1 MGGWS
6 VDLEDPHRRGGTPQA
21 GGIEAGA
28 EQDELVHAIADG
40 GCARIVGVTHSK
52 CDVGVQS
59 APHTVG
65 YAKCDVGR
73 TRVGQDGSQRG
84 VFDEM
89 TRVGVVEEATG
100 RWSQRFR
107 GALGG
112 VELGGQTRRAVKTP
126 VVYINRLATPWCRNH
141 HAFDATESTGSSVR
155 SNSMADSWTSGPGG
169 IDLHLDLPPGRGRRS
184 ALEGALRQAI
194 RDGRLA
200 PGEWLPSSRALA
212 AQLGLAR
219 GTVVEVYSQL
229 AAEGYLRTR
238 PGAAT
243 EVARGPHVPTRVA
256 VEPVAA
262 PVVADFRLGRP
273 DISMFP
279 RAEWLRALRRALQT
293 TAHSELGPADPRG
306 SPRLRALLANYLGR
320 VRGVLTTSERIV
332 ICSGFTQGLRLVCDA
347 LATGGARSIAL
358 ENPCLPDHR
367 AIADASGLAVVPLD
381 VDRSGARPEGFTK
394 AAAAAVLTPAHQA
407 PLGATLDPA
416 RRTEFARIAATR
428 GVYLVEDDY
437 DGEFRYDRHP
447 VGALQGLA
455 PEHVIY
461 AGSASKSLAP
471 GLRLGW
477 LALPNDLVDAV
488 IEAKRRADRG
498 TDVLAQLAFAEL
510 IESGALDRHIR
521 RMRRRYGNRRDALI
535 ATLGRY
541 APAVSIHGI
550 AAGLHAVVSLPE
562 HISEADV
569 IAAAQQ
575 RKVAL
580 TGLAPFWHGTGQHTE
595 GIVIGYGTPL
605 EHEYAAAL
613 AHLGQLMSAVTK
625 K

>member
-1 MGGWS
+1 
-6 VDLEDPHRRGGTPQA
+6 
-21 GGIEAGA
+21 
-28 EQDELVHAIADG
+28 
-40 GCARIVGVTHSK
+40 
-52 CDVGVQS
+52 
-59 APHTVG
+59 
-65 YAKCDVGR
+65 
-73 TRVGQDGSQRG
+73 
-84 VFDEM
+84 
-89 TRVGVVEEATG
+89 
-100 RWSQRFR
+100 
-107 GALGG
+107 
-112 VELGGQTRRAVKTP
+112 
-126 VVYINRLATPWCRNH
+126 
-141 HAFDATESTGSSVR
+141 
-155 SNSMADSWTSGPGG
+155 MASLWTSEIGG

-200 PGEWLPSSRALA
+200 SGEWLPSSRALA
-212 AQLGLAR
+212 AQLGVAR

-243 EVARGPHVPTRVA
+243 QVAHGPHVQTRVNSA
-256 VEPVAA
+256 SAA
-262 PVVADFRLGRP
+262 ARPVADFRLGRP
-273 DISMFP
+273 DLSMFP
-279 RAEWLRALRRALQT
+279 RAEWLRALRRALQV

-306 SPRLRALLANYLGR
+306 SPRLRTVLANYLGR
-320 VRGVLTTSERIV
+320 VRGVLTTSEHIV

-347 LATGGARSIAL
+347 LAADGARSVAC

-381 VDRSGARPEGFTK
+381 VDRCGARPEGFTGS
-394 AAAAAVLTPAHQA
+394 AAAAVLTPAHQA
-407 PLGATLDPA
+407 PLGATLDA
-416 RRTEFARIAATR
+416 ERRTEFTRIAAAR
-428 GVYLVEDDY
+428 GAYLVEDDY

-477 LALPNDLVDAV
+477 LAVPTELVDAV

-510 IESGALDRHIR
+510 IESGTLDRHIR
-521 RMRRRYGNRRDALI
+521 RMRRRYRNRRDALI
-535 ATLGRY
+535 ATLDRY
-541 APAVSIHGI
+541 APAVSVDGI

-569 IAAAQQ
+569 LTAAQH

-580 TGLAPFWHGTGQHTE
+580 TGLSPFWHATGQHAE
-595 GIVIGYGTPL
+595 GIVVGYGTPS
-605 EHEYAAAL
+605 EHEYPTAL
-613 AHLGQLMSAVTK
+613 EHLGQLMRTVTNTSTGRG
-625 K
+625 

>member
-1 MGGWS
+1 
-6 VDLEDPHRRGGTPQA
+6 
-21 GGIEAGA
+21 
-28 EQDELVHAIADG
+28 
-40 GCARIVGVTHSK
+40 
-52 CDVGVQS
+52 
-59 APHTVG
+59 
-65 YAKCDVGR
+65 
-73 TRVGQDGSQRG
+73 
-84 VFDEM
+84 
-89 TRVGVVEEATG
+89 
-100 RWSQRFR
+100 
-107 GALGG
+107 
-112 VELGGQTRRAVKTP
+112 
-126 VVYINRLATPWCRNH
+126 
-141 HAFDATESTGSSVR
+141 
-155 SNSMADSWTSGPGG
+155 MADSCTSAGG

-184 ALEGALRQAI
+184 ALEVALRQAI

-212 AQLGLAR
+212 VQLGVAR
-219 GTVVEVYSQL
+219 GTVVEVYAQL

-243 EVARGPHVPTRVA
+243 EVAHGPHAPSRVTA
-256 VEPVAA
+256 EPVTAR
-262 PVVADFRLGRP
+262 VVADFRLGRP
-273 DISMFP
+273 DLSMFP
-279 RAEWLRALRRALQT
+279 RAEWLRALPRALQT

-306 SPRLRALLANYLGR
+306 SPRLRAVLANYLGR
-320 VRGVLTTSERIV
+320 VRGVLTTSEHIV

-347 LATGGARSIAL
+347 LAAGTARSIAL

-367 AIADASGLAVVPLD
+367 AIAEASGLAVVPLD
-381 VDRSGARPEGFTK
+381 VDGSGARPEGFTRS
-394 AAAAAVLTPAHQA
+394 AAAVLAPAHQA
-407 PLGATLDPA
+407 PLGATLSA
-416 RRTEFARIAATR
+416 ERRAEFARIAAAR

-477 LALPNDLVDAV
+477 LALPSGLIDAV

-535 ATLGRY
+535 ATLARY

-569 IAAAQQ
+569 LTAAQQ

-580 TGLAPFWHGTGQHTE
+580 TGLTPFWHGTGHHTE

-605 EHEYAAAL
+605 EHEYASAL
-613 AHLGQLMSAVTK
+613 EHLGQLMGAVTK
-625 K
+625 SSTESH